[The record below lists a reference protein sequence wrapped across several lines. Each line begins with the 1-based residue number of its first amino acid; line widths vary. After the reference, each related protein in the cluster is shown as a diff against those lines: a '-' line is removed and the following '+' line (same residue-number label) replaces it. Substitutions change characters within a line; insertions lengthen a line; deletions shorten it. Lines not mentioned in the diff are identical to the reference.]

1 MLQLPNQFQLFQL
14 LGVIIA
20 VVGIVL
26 IAIGA
31 LLVSRDTPDESK
43 ARTES
48 KGVIFIGPIPIVWG
62 LGRRGWMVAGLIGIV
77 LFLLW
82 LVVFL

>member
-1 MLQLPNQFQLFQL
+1 MLQQPDLFQL
-14 LGVIIA
+14 LGIVIA
-20 VVGIVL
+20 VVGVVVV
-26 IAIGA
+26 AIGV

-43 ARTES
+43 PRTES

-62 LGRRGWMVAGLIGIV
+62 LGRKGWMVAGLIGIV

-82 LVVFL
+82 LAIFL